1 MTDIEIANKT
11 NKLNIN
17 DVADKLN
24 IKENIIQYGIDKAKI
39 NFNQINKEEKAKL
52 ILVTSINP
60 TPYGEGK
67 TTVSI
72 GLNDGLNK
80 IGASS
85 VAVLREPSLGPR
97 RRIFSSSTYGRY

>member
-1 MTDIEIANKT
+1 MTDIEICKNGK
-11 NKLNIN
+11 KLNIIE
-17 DVADKLN
+17 VSKKLN
-24 IKENIIQYGIDKAKI
+24 IENNIELYGCDKAKI
-39 NFNQINKEEKAKL
+39 KFDEINQNNNGKV

-80 IGASS
+80 IGKKKYSS
-85 VAVLREPSLGPR
+85 FKRT
-97 RRIFSSSTYGRY
+97 IYGTCFWN